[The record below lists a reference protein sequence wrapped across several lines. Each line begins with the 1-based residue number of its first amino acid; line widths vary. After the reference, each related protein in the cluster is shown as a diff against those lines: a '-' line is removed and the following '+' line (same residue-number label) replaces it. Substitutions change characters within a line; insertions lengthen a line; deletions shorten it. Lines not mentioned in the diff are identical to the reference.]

1 MVVQAVGSLLGVGP
15 GVRVI
20 SGFYSA
26 TWSCHGDCFHRS
38 LVKMA
43 ATVWQQQ
50 QQQRAGHTMQTVGN
64 SHCQERWSQTS
75 SQDL

>member
-50 QQQRAGHTMQTVGN
+50 QQQQ
-64 SHCQERWSQTS
+64 
-75 SQDL
+75 